1 MPPRGAQCTQ
11 DKAMTEKRLS
21 EGGDEV
27 VLADAA
33 KAEKKLRRRP
43 KQLPALALFVII
55 AVALAAYKLFI
66 SS

>member
-1 MPPRGAQCTQ
+1 
-11 DKAMTEKRLS
+11 MTEKRLS
-21 EGGDEV
+21 DGGDKE

-33 KAEKKLRRRP
+33 TAKKKLRHRP